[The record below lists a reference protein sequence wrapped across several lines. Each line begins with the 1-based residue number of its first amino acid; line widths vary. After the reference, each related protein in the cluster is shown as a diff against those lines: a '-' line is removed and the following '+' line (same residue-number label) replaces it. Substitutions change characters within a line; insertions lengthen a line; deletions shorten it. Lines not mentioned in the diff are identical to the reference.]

1 MDAAPRPS
9 LLPPAAVG
17 ESVKIE
23 TALMSMQN
31 NSPQSAEIRRLDYLR
46 EVEPWVRIRS
56 GMAPVGG
63 FSYIQKADGT
73 LGHRTDNWS
82 PEQLE
87 TTALIDAEIANIGER
102 YGLSRETA

>member
-1 MDAAPRPS
+1 
-9 LLPPAAVG
+9 
-17 ESVKIE
+17 
-23 TALMSMQN
+23 
-31 NSPQSAEIRRLDYLR
+31 
-46 EVEPWVRIRS
+46 
-56 GMAPVGG
+56 MAPVGG